1 MTKTETAPW
10 ADLLEVLMTAATGVF
25 PGPVLE
31 RLMARLEERA

>member
-31 RLMARLEERA
+31 RLIARMEGQA